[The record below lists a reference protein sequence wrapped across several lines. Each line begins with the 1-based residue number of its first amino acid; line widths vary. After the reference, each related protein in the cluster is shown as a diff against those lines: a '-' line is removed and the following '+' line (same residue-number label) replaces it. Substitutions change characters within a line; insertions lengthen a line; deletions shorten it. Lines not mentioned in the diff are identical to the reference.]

1 MTRVLLV
8 RLSAMGDVV
17 QALGAVRSL
26 HAARPELELF
36 FVTQRENA
44 PLLQGL
50 PGIAGVVAHDRR
62 GGVAAWRRTRAA
74 VRALRCDVALDLQGN
89 WKSSACAWLAGCGR
103 RIGVAGPSRQEPWSR
118 LLLTDAVDAGGERHP
133 ARVALSIV
141 QALAP
146 NATWQPPQLVATEVE
161 IRTAERMVRE
171 AGIEA
176 SLPFAVVLLGRPD
189 DPRSLR
195 PVAVRAAVGRG
206 RPVLLVVGP
215 QERDLEVP
223 FALPVLRQ
231 HPGELRALVG
241 LGALVARLGGEVL
254 GADQGPTH
262 VLAATGASTSVLFG
276 PQDPAFTAP
285 PSAKV
290 LQHGSPPTCMPC
302 RSARCSHPDGPLC
315 MEFAVDTGRAAA
327 PLDWQRGPNA

>member
-50 PGIAGVVAHDRR
+50 PGIAGVIAHDRR
-62 GGVAAWRRTRAA
+62 GGVAAWRRTRVAA
-74 VRALRCDVALDLQGN
+74 RALRCEVALDLQGN
-89 WKSSACAWLAGCGR
+89 WKSSGCAWLAGCGR

-133 ARVALSIV
+133 ARVALKIV
-141 QALAP
+141 QVLAP
-146 NATWQPPQLVATEVE
+146 NATWQPPRLEATEAE
-161 IRTAERMVRE
+161 IRTAAEKVRE
-171 AGIEA
+171 AGIDA
-176 SLPFAVVLLGRPD
+176 SSPFAVVLLGRSD

-195 PVAVRAAVGRG
+195 PVAIRAAVGRG

-215 QERDLEVP
+215 HERDLEVP
-223 FALPVLRQ
+223 FAVPVLRQ
-231 HPGELRALVG
+231 QRGELRELVG

-262 VLAATGASTSVLFG
+262 VLAATGAATSVLFG
-276 PQDPAFTAP
+276 PQDPASTAP
-285 PSAKV
+285 PSATV
-290 LQHGSPPTCMPC
+290 LQHASPPACMPC
-302 RSARCSHPDGPLC
+302 RQSRCTHAGGPLC
-315 MEFAVDTGRAAA
+315 MEFAPDQGRTGV
-327 PLDWQRGPNA
+327 PFDWQRATNA